1 VKPEAR
7 DEARRL
13 RFEGASINEIEK
25 TLGVARSSVSR
36 WVSDI
41 ELSTEQRAE
50 LTRRSGAGRLAGA
63 AVNAERAR
71 SRRIGWQED
80 GRRLAREADPS
91 YVGGCMLYWAEGS
104 KSRSTVEIT
113 NADVEL
119 IRTFAAFLRRH
130 FDVPAGAMRLRCNL
144 FADHVERQL
153 EIEGYWLDAAGLP
166 TSSLRRSAVNRYSK
180 YSLKKRTNRLPYGTA
195 RLVVCS
201 TQILQTIYG
210 SIQEIGG
217 FDRPEWLH

>member
-1 VKPEAR
+1 VKPAAR

-25 TLGVARSSVSR
+25 VLGVARSSVSR

-41 ELSTEQRAE
+41 DLSPEQRAE
-50 LTRRSGAGRLAGA
+50 LTRRSGAGALAGA

-71 SRRIGWQED
+71 TRRLEWQED
-80 GRRLAREADPS
+80 GRRRAREADPS
-91 YVGGCMLYWAEGS
+91 YIGGCMLYWAEGS
-104 KSRSTVEIT
+104 KGRWAVEMT

-119 IRTFAAFLRRH
+119 IRTFAAFLRQH
-130 FDVPAGAMRLRCNL
+130 FDVPADVMRLQCNL

-153 EIEGYWLDAAGLP
+153 EIERYWLAAVGLP
-166 TSSLRRSAVNRYSK
+166 ASALRRSAVNRYSK

-195 RLVVCS
+195 RLVVHS

-217 FDRPEWLH
+217 FVRPEWLG